1 MDERSARIN
10 SELGLVISSTEI
22 ARQVTN
28 LLDDLSTDGSYKL
41 QLQDHSNR
49 VEWVS
54 GEPGAQRTWHTDPA
68 TSRTERVWLKMLSPF
83 APDELL

>member
-1 MDERSARIN
+1 M
-10 SELGLVISSTEI
+10 ISSTEI

-28 LLDDLSTDGSYKL
+28 LLDDISTDGSYKV
-41 QLQDHSNR
+41 QLEDHSNR

-54 GEPGAQRTWHTDPA
+54 GDAGAQTIWHTDPG